1 MNFQSYAERIRTL
14 QETDDEHAQKKKKKV
29 QKRLQVNN
37 TEMKMTSVNKV
48 QFASLNNKRYYFS
61 DGIISLPCH
70 PLFSILFKNTH
81 CYQKRKRQ
89 FITIRKSRCCKK

>member
-14 QETDDEHAQKKKKKV
+14 QETDDEHAQKKKKV

-70 PLFSILFKNTH
+70 PLLSILLKNTH